1 MFDSYILT
9 FKEEIAE
16 SITQIEYKLI
26 LHSDDRLLHGI
37 PGIPTTWVYRLH
49 HCEQS
54 QTMCN
59 IASLSKIIP

>member
-9 FKEEIAE
+9 FKEEIEE

-26 LHSDDRLLHGI
+26 LHSDDRLLNGI
-37 PGIPTTWVYRLH
+37 SGIPTTQEYRLH